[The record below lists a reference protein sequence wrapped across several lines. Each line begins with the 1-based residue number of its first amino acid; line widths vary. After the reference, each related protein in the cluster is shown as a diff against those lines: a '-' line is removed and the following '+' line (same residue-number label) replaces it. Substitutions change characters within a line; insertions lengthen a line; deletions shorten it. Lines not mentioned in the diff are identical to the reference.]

1 MIIHVKFRI
10 SIFIIFFF
18 LSHSSESW
26 CAPEIWCAPGAKS
39 YIRTRGS
46 DHAKKI
52 VLDLRNLKMDRNFF
66 TIIFFLMPNY
76 PPLILPCPLNYAWS
90 CSLKYI
96 NCIKESYLTVAKGRT
111 PVYPTTYPSRC
122 SPCYHL
128 CFTTEPC

>member
-52 VLDLRNLKMDRNFF
+52 VLDLRNLKMNRNFF
-66 TIIFFLMPNY
+66 TIIFLFMPNY
-76 PPLILPCPLNYAWS
+76 PPLILQSPLNM
-90 CSLKYI
+90 I
-96 NCIKESYLTVAKGRT
+96 
-111 PVYPTTYPSRC
+111 PTTILY
-122 SPCYHL
+122 
-128 CFTTEPC
+128 

>member
-10 SIFIIFFF
+10 SIFVIFFF

-52 VLDLRNLKMDRNFF
+52 VLDLRNPKMDRNFF
-66 TIIFFLMPNY
+66 TIIFFLGQII
-76 PPLILPCPLNYAWS
+76 PPPSFYCIPL
-90 CSLKYI
+90 KD
-96 NCIKESYLTVAKGRT
+96 
-111 PVYPTTYPSRC
+111 
-122 SPCYHL
+122 
-128 CFTTEPC
+128 